1 MPMPR
6 PLLHAEAMPLLN
18 WLFRIALLVLVVS
31 LVYLTWAWAECL
43 FGTSDDGL
51 HCVPA
56 VFATVAAA
64 PLTVASAVAAWLVR
78 RRMEARR
85 T

>member
-1 MPMPR
+1 MPTLR
-6 PLLHAEAMPLLN
+6 PLLHSEAMPLLN

-31 LVYLTWAWAECL
+31 LVYLAWAWAECL
-43 FGTSDDGL
+43 FGPSDDGL

-56 VFATVAAA
+56 VIATVAAG
-64 PLTVASAVAAWLVR
+64 PLTVASVVAAWLVR
-78 RRMEARR
+78 RRIQTRR